1 MPDLFREGQGVIAE
15 GAIDASGVFK
25 ADTVLAKHDETYM
38 PKDVADALKKQGHW
52 KDDYG
57 AKPSAHAGK
66 ARAGS
71 IEVIAETGHYALVLA
86 LALALIQSTV
96 PIAGARWGDVALMN
110 VARSTALAQL
120 LFVGVSFTLLVV
132 LHVTSDFSV
141 VNVFENSHSAKP
153 LIYKITGVWG
163 NHEGSMLL
171 WVSILALF
179 GGLVAAF
186 GNNLPLSLRAHV
198 LAVQGWVASAF
209 YLFILITSNPFL
221 RIASPPIEGRDLNP
235 VLQDIG
241 LAVHPP
247 MLYLGYVGFSISFSF
262 AVAALLEGRIDAAW
276 ARWVRPWT
284 LVAWIFLTLGIA
296 MGSYW
301 AYYELGWG
309 GWWFWDPV
317 ENASLMPWIAGTALL
332 HSAVVMEKRN
342 ALKVWTILLSI
353 LTFSLSLLGTFL
365 VRSGVLTSVHAFAT
379 DPARGVFILLI
390 LCIFIGGSLSL
401 YALRAPVLKQGG
413 LFAPISREGALV
425 LNNLFLTT
433 ACATVFIGTL
443 YPLALE
449 VLTGD
454 KISVGAPFFNLT
466 FGPLFVPLMI
476 AVPFGPLLAW
486 KRGDLYGAAQRL
498 TAAGIAALVAVAVLW
513 AWTRGGATLAPL
525 AIGLAVFVI
534 AGALSDLA
542 ERTGAVS
549 HSRGELVPPR
559 ARIAAL
565 GLGHRV
571 RACRRR
577 RRPDRD
583 RLRDHLEQRIHR
595 DHEARPDVANVAGYE
610 LKLDGITQRQ
620 GPNFR
625 EMIAQF
631 SVSLDGR
638 PLEVMTPSK
647 RNFTARGIVDHGS
660 RAADPRRQPALYFAW
675 RGERR
680 RRHRGAH
687 LSQAAGAADL
697 VRPGADGVRRPAVA
711 VRPAAARRRAEAGK
725 GRARVAGGGMM
736 RAGSHHRV
744 ARSPW
749 R

>member
-1 MPDLFREGQGVIAE
+1 
-15 GAIDASGVFK
+15 
-25 ADTVLAKHDETYM
+25 
-38 PKDVADALKKQGHW
+38 
-52 KDDYG
+52 
-57 AKPSAHAGK
+57 
-66 ARAGS
+66 
-71 IEVIAETGHYALVLA
+71 VIAETGHYALVLA
-86 LALALIQSTV
+86 LALALVQATV
-96 PIAGARWGDVALMN
+96 PLAGARWGDAALMN

-120 LFVGVSFTLLVV
+120 LFTGISFALLTM

-141 VNVFENSHSAKP
+141 VNVFENSHSLKP
-153 LIYKITGVWG
+153 MLYKITGVWG

-171 WVSILALF
+171 WVFILALF

-198 LAVQGWVASAF
+198 LAVQAWVAGAF
-209 YLFILITSNPFL
+209 YLFILLTSNPFL
-221 RIASPPIEGRDLNP
+221 RIANPPIEGRDLNP

-247 MLYLGYVGFSISFSF
+247 LLYLGYVGFSISFSF

-317 ENASLMPWIAGTALL
+317 ENASLMPWLSGTALL

-379 DPARGVFILLI
+379 DPTRGVFILLI

-401 YALRAPVLKQGG
+401 YAWRASSLKQGG

-425 LNNLFLTT
+425 LNNLFLTS

-449 VLTGD
+449 VVTGD

-466 FGPLFVPLMI
+466 FGPLFVPLML

-486 KRGDLYGAAQRL
+486 KRGDLYAAAQRL
-498 TAAGIAALVAVAVLW
+498 TAAGIAALVAIAVLW

-525 AIGLAVFVI
+525 AIGLAVFAI
-534 AGALSDLA
+534 GGALTDLA
-542 ERTGAVS
+542 ERTGLFRIPFANAL
-549 HSRGELVPPR
+549 RR
-559 ARIAAL
+559 ARGLPRSAWGTSFAHAGVGVALIGIVCETTWNSEYIATMKPGQA
-565 GLGHRV
+565 
-571 RACRRR
+571 AT
-577 RRPDRD
+577 
-583 RLRDHLEQRIHR
+583 
-595 DHEARPDVANVAGYE
+595 VAGYQ
-610 LKLDGITQRQ
+610 LKLDDITQRQ

-631 SVSLDGR
+631 SVSEGGR
-638 PLEVMTPSK
+638 PLEVMTPAK
-647 RNFTARGIVDHGS
+647 RSFATRGMS
-660 RAADPRRQPALYFAW
+660 TTEAALLT
-675 RGERR
+675 
-680 RRHRGAH
+680 RGASQLYISLGEASADGGIAVRIYH
-687 LSQAAGAADL
+687 KPLVLLIWFGPVMMAFGGLLSLSDRRLRVGAPKPAKAARALQAA
-697 VRPGADGVRRPAVA
+697 
-711 VRPAAARRRAEAGK
+711 E
-725 GRARVAGGGMM
+725 
-736 RAGSHHRV
+736 
-744 ARSPW
+744 
-749 R
+749 